1 MSLGATFVRETASA
15 PLEVM
20 LVSLISWSGLCW
32 AGGAFPDESNML
44 GKRRA
49 ITGFVACMQAKAIP
63 KLVSMDDAIETSAAS
78 SRYYQNTIGGLTQG
92 LT

>member
-1 MSLGATFVRETASA
+1 
-15 PLEVM
+15 
-20 LVSLISWSGLCW
+20 
-32 AGGAFPDESNML
+32 
-44 GKRRA
+44 
-49 ITGFVACMQAKAIP
+49 MQAKAIP